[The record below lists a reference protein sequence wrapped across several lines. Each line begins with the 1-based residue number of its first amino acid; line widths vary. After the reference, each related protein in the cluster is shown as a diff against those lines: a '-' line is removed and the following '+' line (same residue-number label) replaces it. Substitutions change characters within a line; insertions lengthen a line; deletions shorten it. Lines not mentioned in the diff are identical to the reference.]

1 MAVAAARI
9 LNWTGSYIALLTR
22 YGSKLDNS
30 TIHRVQNMG
39 ESVILVSKG
48 GGVMDAKKTG
58 LFIAQ
63 LRKELGLTQKELADA
78 LKVSDKAVSRWE
90 TGKGFPDTTLLTPL
104 GEILGVSVGELL
116 AGERMED
123 TDIRQ
128 RTDEVIVE
136 TLRKPD
142 RKWTFLSIAAA
153 FFAALILI
161 LALDLVPWQ
170 WRTVLPIRSNGYDLK
185 INKLT
190 QTITDG
196 TTVCDYT
203 VSEENGTYFI
213 GVTYP
218 DGSTYAWSYYYR
230 KPGRLVRDVQT
241 SVDYDEAKYLPGDA
255 LVLGL
260 KAIYFTDFGSHASM
274 EQLTWA
280 LWGMLLIPLGIVFLF
295 FPDRILLLL
304 FGWIFNKA
312 TFSRGG
318 IAAGYV
324 MGTGILCA
332 GLVLL
337 IGAL

>member
-1 MAVAAARI
+1 
-9 LNWTGSYIALLTR
+9 
-22 YGSKLDNS
+22 
-30 TIHRVQNMG
+30 
-39 ESVILVSKG
+39 
-48 GGVMDAKKTG
+48 
-58 LFIAQ
+58 
-63 LRKELGLTQKELADA
+63 
-78 LKVSDKAVSRWE
+78 
-90 TGKGFPDTTLLTPL
+90 
-104 GEILGVSVGELL
+104 
-116 AGERMED
+116 MED

-170 WRTVLPIRSNGYDLK
+170 WRTVLPILSNGYDLK

-241 SVDYDEAKYLPGDA
+241 SADYDEAKYLPGDA

-295 FPDRILLLL
+295 FPDRILRLI